1 MPLVDRP
8 PYYISTA
15 VFLSEVIKLVTSLSL
30 ALYDIARDPHTLDDL
45 TVTGLFTKLGQVVF
59 TSDSWKMALPA
70 IPQTTLQYIGVSNLD
85 AATFQV
91 PSQLE
96 MLVTAELSVTML
108 GRSLGMRKW
117 VAFIILMVGIAIA
130 QVLAAFSAE
139 TTVLSIKDLQDGVA
153 FHSPRNI
160 WDLERLGKAAAG

>member
-70 IPQTTLQYIGVSNLD
+70 IPYTLQTDHSAVHR
-85 AATFQV
+85 
-91 PSQLE
+91 SQQSGCCDLPG
-96 MLVTAELSVTML
+96 AE
-108 GRSLGMRKW
+108 
-117 VAFIILMVGIAIA
+117 
-130 QVLAAFSAE
+130 SA
-139 TTVLSIKDLQDGVA
+139 
-153 FHSPRNI
+153 
-160 WDLERLGKAAAG
+160 